1 MIRRIAPL
9 AIAAVLAA
17 CATETPYSPA
27 DDRGYGFTEQKI
39 ESDRYRITF
48 AGNSLTDRQT
58 VETYLLYRAAEL
70 TLQNGFDF
78 FQLTENDTEAK
89 RTYSSTGPNS
99 PIFYGRF
106 GFPGY
111 YAYGWGWGYPYDT
124 TIREIRRYSATAY
137 VRLRAG
143 EKPEDDPLAYDA
155 RDVIANLGPLIAR
168 P

>member
-58 VETYLLYRAAEL
+58 VEVPDLL
-70 TLQNGFDF
+70 
-78 FQLTENDTEAK
+78 
-89 RTYSSTGPNS
+89 
-99 PIFYGRF
+99 
-106 GFPGY
+106 
-111 YAYGWGWGYPYDT
+111 
-124 TIREIRRYSATAY
+124 
-137 VRLRAG
+137 
-143 EKPEDDPLAYDA
+143 
-155 RDVIANLGPLIAR
+155 
-168 P
+168 